1 MEWILLELM
10 KKPQLMRKLQ
20 EEIER
25 VVGLERMVEEL
36 DFAKLKYLD
45 NGVKEG
51 FRIHPAALLMAPHM
65 AMEDCVVMGY
75 DIPKN
80 LRVIMN
86 VWAIG
91 RDMGSWTDPEEFIP
105 ERFMDL
111 IVDVHGTD
119 FRVIPFGSGRR
130 RCSGVHLGTV
140 FVRLV
145 TAQLVLCFD
154 RELTIILTVALLLVA
169 IALLLLLITP
179 KSGAKKQSL
188 PPSPPGLTIIG
199 HLHKLGR
206 LPHDALRDIANKHRS
221 VVLLHLGLSPTVVV
235 TSPEAASQV
244 LRTHDAIFASRPRP
258 LPGSSSSTVL
268 ATSASVRTGAILR
281 SSAQ

>member
-1 MEWILLELM
+1 
-10 KKPQLMRKLQ
+10 MRKLQ

-25 VVGLERMVEEL
+25 VVGLEQMVEES

-45 NGVKEG
+45 IGVKEG

-111 IVDVHGTD
+111 NADVHGTD

-130 RCSGVHLGTV
+130 RFPGVHLGMV
-140 FVRLV
+140 FMRLV

-154 RELTIILTVALLLVA
+154 QELLNSMSQEHGLGHGGGVLALRA
-169 IALLLLLITP
+169 SQEQFADCWISASYLLI
-179 KSGAKKQSL
+179 SSVEL
-188 PPSPPGLTIIG
+188 LIG
-199 HLHKLGR
+199 
-206 LPHDALRDIANKHRS
+206 I
-221 VVLLHLGLSPTVVV
+221 
-235 TSPEAASQV
+235 
-244 LRTHDAIFASRPRP
+244 
-258 LPGSSSSTVL
+258 
-268 ATSASVRTGAILR
+268 
-281 SSAQ
+281 